1 MRGWVLG
8 IGVLLVVA
16 AALGGPV
23 TVADVDHV
31 SAVGRVS
38 AVHHGSARIGPGEC
52 VAGRLSCG
60 PQDVSSAADGVRS
73 ISVPLLGVGVMVGAV
88 AAAGAIVW
96 REARR

>member
-1 MRGWVLG
+1 MRGFILG

-31 SAVGRVS
+31 SAID
-38 AVHHGSARIGPGEC
+38 HGSAVDHGSALIPIGCAE
-52 VAGRLSCG
+52 GRLSCG
-60 PQDVSSAADGVRS
+60 PQGVRGAADGVRG
-73 ISVPLLGVGVMVGAV
+73 ISVPLLGVGVMVGA
-88 AAAGAIVW
+88 AAGAGAIAW